1 MNKESEENIMNEA
14 YSKDVFSKKTTYKY
28 SYQDDLH
35 FSKEESL
42 ESLKD
47 LINMKV
53 INLDDDCIGEAIS
66 YEIQEI
72 RYNCKKEPIREIKE
86 NMGKINSDIIYKYV
100 YDERFNIIEKIVCS
114 KYMGIEDDIRIDLYK
129 NIYDENGRL
138 IKVLSKDQDGEIYGT
153 IDYEYDNKR
162 LIRKEEGYLR
172 NYNRTHYYYYNEKD
186 ILYEETVFI
195 FNEISCYYQYNTL
208 EDGRIKKTLINPA
221 RGKHK
226 WELSYDGEDSKS
238 CQVYM
243 HKPILTVDMIKEIMD
258 YIITNYKGIINCVI
272 IDIYNV
278 NLNYKYDDPDIYK
291 YYYDNYGITIL
302 ENF

>member
-1 MNKESEENIMNEA
+1 MVKGNNLNEIFSQKRIYQYNYNDYTDEMIYYQIEEIKYN
-14 YSKDVFSKKTTYKY
+14 SKKDKI
-28 SYQDDLH
+28 
-35 FSKEESL
+35 KEITKSMGE
-42 ESLKD
+42 
-47 LINMKV
+47 
-53 INLDDDCIGEAIS
+53 INLDIV
-66 YEIQEI
+66 YE
-72 RYNCKKEPIREIKE
+72 
-86 NMGKINSDIIYKYV
+86 S
-100 YDERFNIIEKIVCS
+100 
-114 KYMGIEDDIRIDLYK
+114 
-129 NIYDENGRL
+129 IYDEKFNLMEERLNRYFTDMDDVIVYYYENTYDEDNRL
-138 IKVLSKDQDGEIYGT
+138 IKVVKKDNDGKIFGTTDYIY
-153 IDYEYDNKR
+153 NNFNQ
-162 LIRKEEGYLR
+162 LIRKEIKYNGGFYETINYL
-172 NYNRTHYYYYNEKD
+172 YNDGK
-186 ILYEETVFI
+186 LYEESI
-195 FNEISCYYQYNTL
+195 FKNGKLSHYKSCCIL

-221 RGKHK
+221 RGKYK